1 MRQCALFYSSL
12 GKSAPI
18 HSRNVR
24 QYRSEISSLDGSEG
38 HRNIVVVSSSM
49 LR

>member
-1 MRQCALFYSSL
+1 MKQNALCHSSL

-24 QYRSEISSLDGSEG
+24 QYRSEISSLDRSEGQRKNSGSE
-38 HRNIVVVSSSM
+38 
-49 LR
+49 